1 MKMEFGMNFTE
12 SEVKIVIDA
21 IVGEEAVNMT
31 VQIVIPGT
39 YVKNGDKVTCDFN
52 KEKADF
58 DIVDIQ
64 SDDEEMKEMLSQPAM
79 KKMMLTMIKGEA
91 KKQMGS
97 QVDTFGVLADQFKEF
112 TVTKLTE
119 TKLEIEQN
127 GQPLVFDKK
136 Q

>member
-1 MKMEFGMNFTE
+1 MNFTE